1 MVKGVEIHA
10 RGRIQK
16 LNGRTATVITTTML
30 NILNSVAACA
40 LITWSYAASLRW
52 RRMQTKTE
60 EPEQETML
68 DRIKT
73 VLAAETDEEKN
84 KAYYISLSIIRSLK
98 LCIDQNDQLTIGD
111 FLKMTPSPV
120 EEETDTES
128 STGSATESVSETNSE
143 TPSLQKHV
151 CLLERFI
158 DELQVANQQW
168 AEHAD
173 ELHEEKRQLE
183 QEKRSIYRMTYTVLL
198 VGVILV
204 PVYTMIIYKH
214 ILTS

>member
-1 MVKGVEIHA
+1 
-10 RGRIQK
+10 
-16 LNGRTATVITTTML
+16 
-30 NILNSVAACA
+30 
-40 LITWSYAASLRW
+40 
-52 RRMQTKTE
+52 
-60 EPEQETML
+60 ML

-98 LCIDQNDQLTIGD
+98 LCIDQNDQITIGD
-111 FLKMTPSPV
+111 FLKMKPSPL

-173 ELHEEKRQLE
+173 ELHEEKRQL
-183 QEKRSIYRMTYTVLL
+183 QLEKKSIYRLAHTFLL
-198 VGVILV
+198 VCAILV
-204 PVYTMIIYKH
+204 PVYTLIVFKH
-214 ILTS
+214 LITN